1 MFQRT
6 RSTLPYI
13 CRQCRAAEAR
23 RTHTT
28 TTTTTSSSSTHPT
41 LPPPPP
47 PSGAAHLANRR
58 LIAIHGQDAA
68 KFLQGIISNNVRAG
82 DTKGFYAAARA
93 QRRLRLPA
101 RGQQGGL
108 ARAAGEAQA
117 QLQAGADAAG
127 YLVEVDA
134 AEAASLLQH
143 IRRHKLRAKIA
154 VRLLEADEAGVWS
167 VWRESEKWTPYAG
180 SFESAAATPHGSSR
194 HEADRSSG
202 SNSSD
207 ADSPYLSLIDARAP
221 GMGHRLLL
229 PRSTHPSALSA
240 AFSGLEDTS
249 LGSYTVR
256 RMLRG
261 VAEGQA
267 EMQRDAAFPLN
278 SNLDAMGAVD
288 FRKGCYIGQELTIRT
303 HHTGVV
309 RKRLLPCRIYALAD
323 ARLAD
328 RPADI
333 PLEYDAGYAG
343 PTPPPDRDVAVL
355 RNDRKAKNAGKWIRG
370 LGNLGLALC
379 RLEVC
384 TDLKLTGEGTM
395 WRPEH
400 NFRLEWKGED
410 GAAVGVRGTGVGVK
424 AFVPDWLRGRIRVR
438 KEAGRVE

>member
-1 MFQRT
+1 
-6 RSTLPYI
+6 
-13 CRQCRAAEAR
+13 
-23 RTHTT
+23 
-28 TTTTTSSSSTHPT
+28 
-41 LPPPPP
+41 
-47 PSGAAHLANRR
+47 
-58 LIAIHGQDAA
+58 
-68 KFLQGIISNNVRAG
+68 
-82 DTKGFYAAARA
+82 
-93 QRRLRLPA
+93 
-101 RGQQGGL
+101 
-108 ARAAGEAQA
+108 
-117 QLQAGADAAG
+117 
-127 YLVEVDA
+127 
-134 AEAASLLQH
+134 
-143 IRRHKLRAKIA
+143 
-154 VRLLEADEAGVWS
+154 
-167 VWRESEKWTPYAG
+167 
-180 SFESAAATPHGSSR
+180 
-194 HEADRSSG
+194 
-202 SNSSD
+202 
-207 ADSPYLSLIDARAP
+207 
-221 GMGHRLLL
+221 
-229 PRSTHPSALSA
+229 
-240 AFSGLEDTS
+240 
-249 LGSYTVR
+249 
-256 RMLRG
+256 
-261 VAEGQA
+261 
-267 EMQRDAAFPLN
+267 
-278 SNLDAMGAVD
+278 
-288 FRKGCYIGQELTIRT
+288 GCYIGQELTIRT